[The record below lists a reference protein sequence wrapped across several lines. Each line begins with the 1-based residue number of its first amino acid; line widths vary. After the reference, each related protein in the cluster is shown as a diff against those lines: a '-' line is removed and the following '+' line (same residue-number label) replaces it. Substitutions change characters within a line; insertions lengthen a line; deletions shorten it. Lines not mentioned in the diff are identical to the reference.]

1 MSPSEV
7 AGGMTDPSAEAA
19 LAYPEPRRRSLQIYA
34 VDPMIARLSG
44 NEVVT
49 ITVPYEPL
57 RPGPSGDLVQV
68 IDYDASTKRLL
79 HAGRPRRSD
88 PAGAGRPRRPASGTR
103 GSTSRWC
110 TR

>member
-1 MSPSEV
+1 MSSTEV
-7 AGGMTDPSAEAA
+7 AGGVTDPSAEAA

-68 IDYDASTKRLL
+68 IDYDASTKRFYTPVDL
-79 HAGRPRRSD
+79 D
-88 PAGAGRPRRPASGTR
+88 
-103 GSTSRWC
+103 
-110 TR
+110 

>member
-1 MSPSEV
+1 MPPASG
-7 AGGMTDPSAEAA
+7 AGRLAAELSSAAA

-68 IDYDASTKRLL
+68 IDYDATTGTVL
-79 HAGRPRRSD
+79 HPGRPR
-88 PAGAGRPRRPASGTR
+88 
-103 GSTSRWC
+103 
-110 TR
+110 